1 MKQGKIA
8 KSRPCFRFRR
18 MEIFEFVTLSFC
30 NLSLLY
36 WIVRKRGMAS
46 AEGYCAAYL
55 GMAALTDNL
64 NLLFEYFFQPGT
76 LTLGAGEFG
85 FRVYPTIVHVIA
97 LTVLMAGL
105 FLGNPKPEPIS
116 RGFSEAELDFAA
128 HLGMALVIL
137 GLILTGFAI
146 YLTGAYSA
154 ADFYTA
160 LDTFRR
166 GSAGGPGPTGGFFYR
181 GADIAVFGMALILP
195 SVRNKVRFLAILLA
209 MLFVSFF
216 LRANKGGFEAPILW
230 AALVLYT
237 YNPRRFW
244 SLVKPQIILA
254 CLFISVVGFGVKG
267 QLLAQ
272 DTGPLTLDKATQNIL
287 GGIGTRWGD
296 DGVFRGWC
304 KFINSVPQYQYLFEG
319 YPIGVDALTSWY
331 PRALNPNKKA
341 QPMQGLGFMV
351 HPDAHTYRYETPS
364 PGLVGSVY
372 ADDGFYSLTAYLLIV
387 GLFLGILRQYTA
399 GRRSAL
405 QWHISYLCF
414 ALFQGL
420 SAESGITGTLYM
432 FILTFSATGLAHLA
446 VIGLYTRKLH
456 AGTFPTNSVAR
467 GSLRPL

>member
-1 MKQGKIA
+1 MDIL
-8 KSRPCFRFRR
+8 
-18 MEIFEFVTLSFC
+18 EFVVVSSC
-30 NLSLLY
+30 NLALCY
-36 WIVRKRGMAS
+36 WVIKRQGIAS
-46 AEGYCAAYL
+46 MEGFCATFL

-64 NLLFEYFFQPGT
+64 TLLYDYFFRTVTLPLGT
-76 LTLGAGEFG
+76 GEFN
-85 FRVYPTIVHVIA
+85 FRVYPTIVHIVAVI
-97 LTVLMAGL
+97 VLMAGL
-105 FLGNPKPEPIS
+105 FLANPNPQPIGRDYS
-116 RGFSEAELDFAA
+116 TGELKFAA
-128 HLGMALVIL
+128 YTGVALAIL
-137 GLILTGFAI
+137 GLTLTGFAI
-146 YLTGAYSA
+146 YITGAFSGGRFFH
-154 ADFYTA
+154 D

-166 GSAGGPGPTGGFFYR
+166 GSEGGPGPTGGFFYR

-195 SVRNKVRFLAILLA
+195 SVRNKVRFFVILLA

-216 LRANKGGFEAPILW
+216 LRANKGGFETPILW
-230 AALVLYT
+230 AAL
-237 YNPRRFW
+237 
-244 SLVKPQIILA
+244 
-254 CLFISVVGFGVKG
+254 
-267 QLLAQ
+267 LL
-272 DTGPLTLDKATQNIL
+272 DTGPLTLDKATKNIL

-304 KFINSVPQYQYLFEG
+304 QFINSVPQYQYLFEG

-351 HPDAHTYRYETPS
+351 HADAHTYRYETPS

-420 SAESGITGTLYM
+420 SAESGITGIIYM
-432 FILTFSATGLAHLA
+432 FILTFTATGLAHLA

-456 AGTFPTNSVAR
+456 GGAFPTNSVA
-467 GSLRPL
+467 GSRLSPL